1 VAERC
6 KSVLIKKKQRQPENM
21 MNTPPADDSSTSQ
34 HPPGSTRFFIDYFL
48 HPSLSAE
55 SSLIFRARILIAS
68 QAAMAG
74 CSVLAVLFFV
84 FVPMP
89 GLYRAIG
96 APVCGAFIAIFLRL
110 LFKLRR
116 DGSYQLCSQV
126 TVWTLAIPITAGTL
140 ISGGV
145 SSSPVAN
152 LLMGPPLLMA
162 FFFSGVR
169 GGIRVAIVVCLV
181 VAVGFAAESYDVT
194 FPQLFHGQQ
203 MDIALFALV
212 ADGIAVNCIIAFLFE
227 YISDTL
233 RKARDKEHQNI
244 VRLVQTDSLT
254 GIANRRAFDDA
265 LTERIASYSSGK
277 VQPFALCYLDLNGFK
292 PINDRHG
299 HHVGDQVLRAIS
311 IRLQS
316 SLRGTDLIGR
326 QGGDE
331 FMLLLEG
338 LTEGPQLQI
347 LASRFLTIISEPI
360 ETSAGLIS
368 VGGSLGFAFY
378 PYHGI
383 DTKSLKQ
390 AADVAM
396 YMAKRGHLGWGVH
409 HAEPHSGLSLL
420 E

>member
-1 VAERC
+1 
-6 KSVLIKKKQRQPENM
+6 
-21 MNTPPADDSSTSQ
+21 MNTNLADNSSIRKHQ
-34 HPPGSTRFFIDYFL
+34 HGSARFFIDYFL
-48 HPSLSAE
+48 HPSLSSE
-55 SSLIFRARILIAS
+55 PNLLFRARILIAS

-74 CSVLAVLFFV
+74 CSVIAVLFFLL
-84 FVPMP
+84 VPMP

-96 APVCGAFIAIFLRL
+96 APVCGAFIAIFSRL
-110 LFKLRR
+110 LFKLRH
-116 DGSYQLCSQV
+116 DGSYQLCSRV

-162 FFFSGVR
+162 FFFGSIR
-169 GGIRVAIVVCLV
+169 GGIRIAIAICLI
-181 VAVGFAAESYDVT
+181 VAVGFAAESYGIT
-194 FPQLFHGQQ
+194 FPQLFQGQQ

-212 ADGIAVNCIIAFLFE
+212 ADSITTNSLIAFLFE

-244 VRLVQTDSLT
+244 IRLVQTDSLT
-254 GIANRRAFDDA
+254 GIANRRAFDNA
-265 LTERIASYSSGK
+265 LTERIASYSTGEARS
-277 VQPFALCYLDLNGFK
+277 FTLCYLDLNGFK

-316 SLRGTDLIGR
+316 ALRGTDLIGR

-331 FMLLLEG
+331 FMLLLDD
-338 LTEGPQLQI
+338 LTEGPQLRI
-347 LASRFLTIISEPI
+347 LANRFLTVISEPI

-368 VGGSLGFAFY
+368 LGGSLGFAFY

-383 DTKSLKQ
+383 DTKSLKH
-390 AADVAM
+390 AADAAM
-396 YMAKRGHLGWGVH
+396 YIAKRGRFGWHVYGT
-409 HAEPHSGLSLL
+409 EPHSSLSLS
-420 E
+420 